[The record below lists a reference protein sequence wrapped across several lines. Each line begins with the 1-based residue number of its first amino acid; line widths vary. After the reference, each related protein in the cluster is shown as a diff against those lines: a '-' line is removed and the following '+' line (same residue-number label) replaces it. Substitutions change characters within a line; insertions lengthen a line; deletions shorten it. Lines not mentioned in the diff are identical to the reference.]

1 MSRLFSQAISEGD
14 GISIVPLLD
23 GDVEALAGAVAAAGA
38 EAIAVRS
45 SAQVERA
52 RPSTDLPIVVREL
65 VRDHESL
72 RAAHD
77 AGADACTFV
86 FGELEDEDE
95 LLEELYAEA
104 IDLGLDV
111 AIGVRDEDEL
121 ERSLER
127 VDPEILVLAERGSGE
142 EEHAEELE
150 RTFELLSDVPV
161 GKLVIAESSVVTRA
175 QILALE
181 RAGVDA
187 VLVTGLPAGQLLTV
201 LAELTGR

>member
-1 MSRLFSQAISEGD
+1 VSRRFSQAISEGD
-14 GISIVPLLD
+14 GISVVPLLD

-45 SAQVERA
+45 SGQVERA

-72 RAAHD
+72 RAVHD

-86 FGELEDEDE
+86 FRELEDEDE

-104 IDLGLDV
+104 IDLRLDV

-142 EEHAEELE
+142 KEHAEELE

-187 VLVTGLPAGQLLTV
+187 VLVTSLPAGELLTV

>member
-1 MSRLFSQAISEGD
+1 VSRRFSQAISEGD
-14 GISIVPLLD
+14 GISVVPLLD
-23 GDVEALAGAVAAAGA
+23 GDVEALAGAAAAAGA

-77 AGADACTFV
+77 VGADACTLV
-86 FGELEDEDE
+86 FRELEDEDE

-127 VDPEILVLAERGSGE
+127 VDPEILVLAERDSDE
-142 EEHAEELE
+142 EDDVEE
-150 RTFELLSDVPV
+150 RTLELLSDVPV
-161 GKLVIAESSVVTRA
+161 GKLVIAESSVVTRS

>member
-1 MSRLFSQAISEGD
+1 VSRRFSQAISEGD
-14 GISIVPLLD
+14 GISVVPLLD

-45 SAQVERA
+45 SAQVQLA

-72 RAAHD
+72 RAAHA
-77 AGADACTFV
+77 AGADACTLV
-86 FGELEDEDE
+86 FDELEDEDE

-111 AIGVRDEDEL
+111 AIGVRDEEEL

-127 VDPEILVLAERGSGE
+127 VDPEILVLAERDPDEGDVE
-142 EEHAEELE
+142 E

-161 GKLVIAESSVVTRA
+161 GKLVIAESSAVTRA

-187 VLVTGLPAGQLLTV
+187 VLVTGLSAGELLTV

>member
-1 MSRLFSQAISEGD
+1 VSRRFSQAISEGD
-14 GISIVPLLD
+14 GISVVPLLG
-23 GDVEALAGAVAAAGA
+23 GDLEALAGAVAGAGA

-45 SAQVERA
+45 SAQVQRA

-65 VRDHESL
+65 VRDRESL

-77 AGADACTFV
+77 AGADACTLV
-86 FGELEDEDE
+86 FAELENEDE

-111 AIGVRDEDEL
+111 AIGVRDEEEL

-127 VDPEILVLAERGSGE
+127 VDPEILVLAERDSDGE
-142 EEHAEELE
+142 EDVELE

-161 GKLVIAESSVVTRA
+161 GKLVIAESSVVARE

-187 VLVTGLPAGQLLTV
+187 VLVTGLQADELLTV

>member
-1 MSRLFSQAISEGD
+1 VSRRFSQAISEGD
-14 GISIVPLLD
+14 GISVVPLLD
-23 GDVEALAGAVAAAGA
+23 GDVEALAGSVAAAGA

-45 SAQVERA
+45 SDQVQRA

-65 VRDHESL
+65 IRNHAGL

-77 AGADACTFV
+77 AGADACTLLFDD
-86 FGELEDEDE
+86 FEDDGE

-121 ERSLER
+121 GRSLEL
-127 VDPEILVLAERGSGE
+127 VDPEILVLAEQD
-142 EEHAEELE
+142 AEEPDGLEALE

-161 GKLVIAESSVVTRA
+161 GKLVIAESRM
-175 QILALE
+175 LAREQVLELE

-187 VLVTGLPAGQLLTV
+187 VLVTGLAAGELLNV